1 LTFGAVTVV
10 CDVKIQHFCFNCV
23 GDILASIKRNKSLSK
38 WLSNYSNLKP
48 FQSTVNIS
56 LILLGPI
63 LAVATYLFLGPFNV
77 AGQSVWLRF
86 FLLFD
91 LVYVLLIV
99 GIVLVRIL
107 YVLSQRRSR
116 LAGSKLHFRL
126 ASVFTTMSLL
136 PTITVAVFATVSINL
151 GLEAW
156 FSERVQSVVG
166 SSLSAARA
174 YADEQEA
181 ALIEDVFALAEDLQI
196 FKNNKF
202 FIEEDELRNELA
214 SLQLKLQRGL
224 KEAFILN
231 GLGNIELRGER
242 SYLFDFEKPDEVQ
255 IKASIDDIVL
265 INDFDNNELRALI
278 YLPGFGDRFL
288 YVTREV
294 DGTLFNLLDETQKTA
309 VLYQQMESDRTAYLL
324 NFAVLY
330 FALALLL
337 IVSSVLFALW
347 FAERLS
353 KPIGR
358 LAAAAKRVGAGELT
372 TQVIEDEGD
381 DEIAQLGRYFNKMTK
396 QLKHQRDTLVDNTE
410 QIEERRRLFD
420 SVLSSVTSGVIVLDP
435 EGNVNF
441 TNNSANIL
449 LNINKHEE
457 IKNKLADIFPELDAL
472 FQNLKKS
479 EPDRLQSEI
488 NLVRS
493 GKIENF
499 LVRMAPMN
507 EDENLKGY
515 VVAFDDITS
524 LVSAQRS
531 AAWGDVARRIAHEIK
546 NPLTP
551 IQLSAERIRKKFSPL
566 LEKDS
571 DGLRDMVDVIIRQT
585 DDIRRI
591 VDEFSKFARMPKLK
605 RKNEDLSALV
615 ASAVSLQ
622 RAGQPNVLIN
632 LFQPKVPII
641 ISIDATLINQA
652 LTNILKNAGEAIEAR
667 KRNGSSPSYYGIID
681 VVLIDEP
688 NFILLKISDNGVG
701 LPQDRSRL
709 FEPYVTTREK
719 GTGLGLAIVKK
730 IIEEHGGVL
739 KLEDSVPSETRDL
752 VGALISIELP
762 KSKNM

>member
-1 LTFGAVTVV
+1 MATL
-10 CDVKIQHFCFNCV
+10 
-23 GDILASIKRNKSLSK
+23 IKNKSLSK
-38 WLSNYSNLKP
+38 WFSNYLNLKP
-48 FQSTVNIS
+48 FQSAINIA
-56 LILLGPI
+56 LILFGPL

-86 FLLFD
+86 FLLLD
-91 LVYVLLIV
+91 LIYVLLIV
-99 GIVLVRIL
+99 GIVLVKIL

-126 ASVFTTMSLL
+126 AGVFTTMSFL

-156 FSERVQSVVG
+156 FSDRVQSVVG
-166 SSLSAARA
+166 TSLSAARS
-174 YADEQEA
+174 YADEQRF
-181 ALIEDVFALAEDLQI
+181 ALIDDIRSVAEDLQN
-196 FKNNKF
+196 FRKSRS
-202 FIEEDELRNELA
+202 FIEDDELRNELA
-214 SLQLKLQRGL
+214 RLQSELQRGL

-231 GLGNIELRGER
+231 GSGNIELRGER
-242 SYLFDFEKPDEVQ
+242 SYLFDFEKPNEKNINSATSDVVL
-255 IKASIDDIVL
+255 IDDF
-265 INDFDNNELRALI
+265 NNNELRALI
-278 YLPGFGDRFL
+278 FLNGFGDRYL
-288 YVTREV
+288 YLTREV

-309 VLYQQMESDRTAYLL
+309 ILYQQMESDRTAYLF

-381 DEIAQLGRYFNKMTK
+381 DEIAQLGRYFNQMTK
-396 QLKHQRDTLVDNTE
+396 KLKHQRDTLVDNTE

-420 SVLSSVTSGVIVLDP
+420 SVLSSVTSGVIVLDKN
-435 EGNVNF
+435 GKVNF
-441 TNNSANIL
+441 TNNSANRL
-449 LNINKHEE
+449 LNSKTDRTKKIQL
-457 IKNKLADIFPELDAL
+457 IDIFPELNSL
-472 FQNLKKS
+472 FQQLKTSKA
-479 EPDRLQSEI
+479 DNLQSEI
-488 NLVRS
+488 RLLRS
-493 GKIENF
+493 GRLENF
-499 LVRMAPMN
+499 LVRMGTMN
-507 EDENLKGY
+507 EDTKLKGY
-515 VVAFDDITS
+515 VVAIDDVTN

-551 IQLSAERIRKKFSPL
+551 IQLSAERIRKKFTPL
-566 LEKDS
+566 LGDKS
-571 DGLRDMVDVIIRQT
+571 DALKQMVEVITRQT

-605 RKNEDLSALV
+605 RKNEDICALV
-615 ASAVSLQ
+615 ESIIVLQ
-622 RAGQPNVLIN
+622 RAGQPTVSIN
-632 LFQPKVPII
+632 FIKPETSII
-641 ISIDATLINQA
+641 IAIDATLINQA
-652 LTNILKNAGEAIEAR
+652 ILNIIKNAGEAIEAR
-667 KRNGSSPSYYGIID
+667 KLKEKRNEEKGIINVAIKD
-681 VVLIDEP
+681 KSESV
-688 NFILLKISDNGVG
+688 ILEISDNGIG

-730 IIEEHGGVL
+730 IIEEHGGIL
-739 KLEDSVPSETRDL
+739 KLEDSTQFENSGI
-752 VGALISIELP
+752 VGALISIDLP
-762 KSKNM
+762 KSKNRSE

>member
-1 LTFGAVTVV
+1 MST
-10 CDVKIQHFCFNCV
+10 I
-23 GDILASIKRNKSLSK
+23 NKNSSLLI
-38 WLSNYSNLKP
+38 WLSNYLNLKP
-48 FQSTVNIS
+48 IQSVINIV
-56 LILLGPI
+56 LILLGPL
-63 LAVATYLFLGPFNV
+63 LAIATYLFLGPFNV

-86 FLLFD
+86 FLLLD
-91 LVYVLLIV
+91 LIYVLLIV

-136 PTITVAVFATVSINL
+136 PTITVALFATVSINL
-151 GLEAW
+151 GLETW

-166 SSLSAARA
+166 TSLSAARS
-174 YADEQEA
+174 YVNEQQVALEDDIRSIA
-181 ALIEDVFALAEDLQI
+181 ADLQK
-196 FKNNKF
+196 FRKNKPV
-202 FIEEDELRNELA
+202 IEEDELRNELA
-214 SLQLKLQRGL
+214 LLQSELQRGL

-231 GLGNIELRGER
+231 GSGDIELRGER
-242 SYLFDFEKPDEVQ
+242 SYLFDFEKPDE
-255 IKASIDDIVL
+255 KEIDEAIGDVVL
-265 INDFDNNELRALI
+265 IDDFDNNELRALI
-278 YLPGFGDRFL
+278 FLNGFGDRYL

-372 TQVIEDEGD
+372 TQVIEDQGD
-381 DEIAQLGRYFNKMTK
+381 DEIAQLGRYFNQMTK
-396 QLKHQRDTLVDNTE
+396 QLKSQRDTLIDNTD

-435 EGNVNF
+435 DGNVSF
-441 TNNSANIL
+441 TNNSANNIL
-449 LNINKHEE
+449 NCSSEEKITKNLN
-457 IKNKLADIFPELDAL
+457 DIFPELNFL
-472 FQNLKKS
+472 FQQLKTS
-479 EPDRLQSEI
+479 ELNNIQSEI
-488 NLVRS
+488 KLIKS
-493 GKIENF
+493 GRLENF
-499 LVRMAPMN
+499 LARIGTMN
-507 EDENLKGY
+507 EDDKLKGY
-515 VVAFDDITS
+515 VVAFDDITN

-566 LEKDS
+566 LSNDADALKQ
-571 DGLRDMVDVIIRQT
+571 MVEVITRQT

-591 VDEFSKFARMPKLK
+591 VDEFAKFARMPELK
-605 RKNEDLSALV
+605 RNNEDLCALIE
-615 ASAVSLQ
+615 SIISLQ
-622 RAGQPNVLIN
+622 QAGQPTISIE
-632 LFQPKVPII
+632 FFKPKIPIL
-641 ISIDATLINQA
+641 ISIDATLMNQA
-652 LTNILKNAGEAIEAR
+652 ITNILKNAGEAIEAR
-667 KRNGSSPSYYGIID
+667 KLKGESLEDGVIK
-681 VVLIDEP
+681 VLIKE
-688 NFILLKISDNGVG
+688 NAESVILEISDNGIG

-709 FEPYVTTREK
+709 FEPYVTTRDK

-739 KLEDSVPSETRDL
+739 KLEDAIPFENSDL
-752 VGALISIELP
+752 IGALISIDLP
-762 KSKNM
+762 KSKKSYKNEAE

>member
-1 LTFGAVTVV
+1 M
-10 CDVKIQHFCFNCV
+10 
-23 GDILASIKRNKSLSK
+23 SISK
-38 WLSNYSNLKP
+38 WLSGYSNFKL
-48 FQSTVNIS
+48 FQSAVNIS
-56 LILLGPI
+56 LILLGPL

-86 FLLFD
+86 FLLLD

-126 ASVFTTMSLL
+126 AGVFTTMSLL

-156 FSERVQSVVG
+156 FSDRVQSVVG
-166 SSLSAARA
+166 TSLSAARA
-174 YADEQEA
+174 YVDEQES
-181 ALIEDVFALAEDLQI
+181 ALVEDLLAVAEDLQN
-196 FKNNKF
+196 FKKNKF

-214 SLQLKLQRGL
+214 SRQLGLQRGL
-224 KEAFILN
+224 KEAFIIN

-242 SYLFDFEKPDEVQ
+242 SYLFDFEKPNELQ
-255 IKASIDDIVL
+255 IKESIKDVVLIDDF
-265 INDFDNNELRALI
+265 NNNELRALL
-278 YLPGFGDRFL
+278 YLNGFGDRYL

-309 VLYQQMESDRTAYLL
+309 IFYQQMESDRTAYLL

-337 IVSSVLFALW
+337 ILSSVLFALW

-372 TQVIEDEGD
+372 TQVIEDDGD
-381 DEIAQLGRYFNKMTK
+381 DEIAQLGRYFNQMTK
-396 QLKHQRDTLVDNTE
+396 QLKQQRDTLVDSTE

-435 EGNVNF
+435 EGKVNF

-449 LNINKHEE
+449 LHRHKNEE
-457 IKNKLADIFPELDAL
+457 VQNQLSDIFPELSSL
-472 FQNLKKS
+472 FNNLKKS
-479 EPDRLQSEI
+479 RSDNLQTEI
-488 NLVRS
+488 KLVRS
-493 GKIENF
+493 GRIENF

-566 LEKDS
+566 LTDNS
-571 DGLRDMVDVIIRQT
+571 DGLRDMVDVITRQT

-591 VDEFSKFARMPKLK
+591 VDEFSKFARMPELR
-605 RKNEDLSALV
+605 RKNENLSALV
-615 ASAVSLQ
+615 ESAISLQ
-622 RAGQPNVLIN
+622 QVGQPNVSIN
-632 LFQPKVPII
+632 LSKPKLPIVT
-641 ISIDATLINQA
+641 SIDATLINQA
-652 LTNILKNAGEAIEAR
+652 LTNILKNAGESIETR
-667 KRNGSSPSYYGIID
+667 LQDPSTSNHGGVIEVSLKNEPDNII
-681 VVLIDEP
+681 L
-688 NFILLKISDNGVG
+688 NISDNGVG

-709 FEPYVTTREK
+709 FEPYVTTRDK

-739 KLEDSVPSETRDL
+739 KLEDALQFENTGII
-752 VGALISIELP
+752 GALISIEIP
-762 KSKNM
+762 KSKNL

>member
-1 LTFGAVTVV
+1 M
-10 CDVKIQHFCFNCV
+10 
-23 GDILASIKRNKSLSK
+23 ASLNRNKSLSK
-38 WLSNYSNLKP
+38 WLSSYSNLKP
-48 FQSTVNIS
+48 FQSSLNIS
-56 LILLGPI
+56 LIVLGPL

-86 FLLFD
+86 FLLLD

-99 GIVLVRIL
+99 GIVLVKIL

-126 ASVFTTMSLL
+126 AGVFTTMSLL

-166 SSLSAARA
+166 TSLSAARA
-174 YADEQEA
+174 YAEEQEG
-181 ALIEDVFALAEDLQI
+181 ALVEDLRAMAEDLQN
-196 FKNNKF
+196 FRKNKF
-202 FIEEDELRNELA
+202 FIEDDELRNELA
-214 SLQLKLQRGL
+214 LRQLELQRGL

-231 GLGNIELRGER
+231 GFGNIELRGER
-242 SYLFDFEKPDEVQ
+242 SYLFDFEKPGDLQ
-255 IKASIDDIVL
+255 IKEAIEDVVL
-265 INDFDNNELRALI
+265 IYDFNNNELRALT
-278 YLPGFGDRFL
+278 YLNGFGDRYL

-381 DEIAQLGRYFNKMTK
+381 DEIAQLGRYFNQMTK

-435 EGNVNF
+435 EGKVNF

-449 LNINKHEE
+449 LNNN
-457 IKNKLADIFPELDAL
+457 KNKEFQNQLSDIFPELNSL

-479 EPDRLQSEI
+479 GSDNLQSEI
-488 NLVRS
+488 KLVRS
-493 GKIENF
+493 GRIENF

-566 LEKDS
+566 LTDNS
-571 DGLRDMVDVIIRQT
+571 DGLKDMVDVITRQT

-591 VDEFSKFARMPKLK
+591 VDEFSKFARMPELR

-615 ASAVSLQ
+615 ASTVSLQ
-622 RAGQPNVLIN
+622 QAGQPNVLIN
-632 LFQPKVPII
+632 LSQPKLPII

-652 LTNILKNAGEAIEAR
+652 LTNILKNAGESIETR
-667 KRNGSSPSYYGIID
+667 MQNPSTSNHAGVID
-681 VVLIDEP
+681 VLIKNKSDTVVI
-688 NFILLKISDNGVG
+688 NIADNGVG

-730 IIEEHGGVL
+730 IIEEHGGIL
-739 KLEDSVPSETRDL
+739 KLDDSAPFENSGII
-752 VGALISIELP
+752 GALISIELP
-762 KSKNM
+762 KSKNL

>member
-1 LTFGAVTVV
+1 MVTLN
-10 CDVKIQHFCFNCV
+10 KH
-23 GDILASIKRNKSLSK
+23 KSLSK
-38 WLSNYSNLKP
+38 WLANYFNLKP
-48 FQSTVNIS
+48 FQSAINVT
-56 LILLGPI
+56 LILFGPL
-63 LAVATYLFLGPFNV
+63 LAIATYLFLGPFNI

-86 FLLFD
+86 FLLLD
-91 LVYVLLIV
+91 LIYVLLIV

-126 ASVFTTMSLL
+126 AGVFTTMSLL
-136 PTITVAVFATVSINL
+136 PTITVAIFATVSINL

-156 FSERVQSVVG
+156 FSDRVQSVVG
-166 SSLSAARA
+166 TSLSAARS
-174 YADEQEA
+174 YASEQQI
-181 ALIEDVFALAEDLQI
+181 ALIDDTRSVAVDLQN
-196 FKNNKF
+196 FHKSKF
-202 FIEEDELRNELA
+202 FIEDDELRNELA
-214 SLQLKLQRGL
+214 RLQSELQRGI

-231 GLGNIELRGER
+231 GSGEIELRGER
-242 SYLFDFEKPDEVQ
+242 SYLFDFEKPNERNINDA
-255 IKASIDDIVL
+255 ASDVVL
-265 INDFDNNELRALI
+265 IDDFDNNELRALFF
-278 YLPGFGDRFL
+278 LNGFGDRYL
-288 YVTREV
+288 YLTREV

-309 VLYQQMESDRTAYLL
+309 ILYQQMESDRTAYLF

-381 DEIAQLGRYFNKMTK
+381 DEIAQLGRYFNQMTK
-396 QLKHQRDTLVDNTE
+396 QLKHQRDTLVDNNE

-420 SVLSSVTSGVIVLDP
+420 SVLSSVTSGVIVLDKN
-435 EGNVNF
+435 GKVNF
-441 TNNSANIL
+441 TNNSANRL
-449 LNINKHEE
+449 LSSKKDRTTKIQ
-457 IKNKLADIFPELDAL
+457 LVDIFPELNSL
-472 FQNLKKS
+472 FQKLKTSKA
-479 EPDRLQSEI
+479 DNMQSEI
-488 NLVRS
+488 RLLRS
-493 GKIENF
+493 GRLENF
-499 LVRMAPMN
+499 LVRMGTMN
-507 EDENLKGY
+507 EDKKLKGY
-515 VVAFDDITS
+515 VVAIDDVTN

-566 LEKDS
+566 LGDKS
-571 DGLRDMVDVIIRQT
+571 DALKQMVEVITRQT

-605 RKNEDLSALV
+605 RKNEDICALV
-615 ASAVSLQ
+615 ESIIALQ
-622 RAGQPNVLIN
+622 KAGQPTVSIN
-632 LFQPKVPII
+632 FIRPAKSII
-641 ISIDATLINQA
+641 IAIDATLINQA
-652 LTNILKNAGEAIEAR
+652 VINLLKNAGEAIEAR
-667 KRNGSSPSYYGIID
+667 KLKETHNEEKGIINVSIKD
-681 VVLIDEP
+681 KSESV
-688 NFILLKISDNGVG
+688 ILEISDNGIG

-730 IIEEHGGVL
+730 IIEEHGGIL
-739 KLEDSVPSETRDL
+739 KLEDSTQFENSGI
-752 VGALISIELP
+752 VGALISIDLP
-762 KSKNM
+762 KSKNRSE

>member
-1 LTFGAVTVV
+1 MVTLN
-10 CDVKIQHFCFNCV
+10 KH
-23 GDILASIKRNKSLSK
+23 KSLSK
-38 WLSNYSNLKP
+38 WLSNYFNLKP
-48 FQSTVNIS
+48 FQSAINVT
-56 LILLGPI
+56 LILFGPL
-63 LAVATYLFLGPFNV
+63 LAIATYLFLGPFNI

-86 FLLFD
+86 FLLLD
-91 LVYVLLIV
+91 LIYVLLIV

-126 ASVFTTMSLL
+126 AGVFTTMSLL
-136 PTITVAVFATVSINL
+136 PTITVAIFATVSINL

-156 FSERVQSVVG
+156 FSDRVQSVVG
-166 SSLSAARA
+166 TSLSAARS
-174 YADEQEA
+174 YASEQQI
-181 ALIEDVFALAEDLQI
+181 ALIDDTRSVAVDLQN
-196 FKNNKF
+196 FHKSKF
-202 FIEEDELRNELA
+202 FIEDDELRNELA
-214 SLQLKLQRGL
+214 RLQSELQRGI

-231 GLGNIELRGER
+231 GSGEIELRGER
-242 SYLFDFEKPDEVQ
+242 SYLFDFEKPNERNINDA
-255 IKASIDDIVL
+255 ASDVVL
-265 INDFDNNELRALI
+265 IDDFDNNELRALFF
-278 YLPGFGDRFL
+278 LNGFGDRYL
-288 YVTREV
+288 YLTREV

-309 VLYQQMESDRTAYLL
+309 ILYQQMESDRTAYLF

-381 DEIAQLGRYFNKMTK
+381 DEIAQLGRYFNQMTK
-396 QLKHQRDTLVDNTE
+396 QLKHQRDTLVDNNQ

-420 SVLSSVTSGVIVLDP
+420 SVLSSVTSGVIVLDKN
-435 EGNVNF
+435 GKVNF
-441 TNNSANIL
+441 TNNSANRL
-449 LNINKHEE
+449 LSSKKDRTTKIQ
-457 IKNKLADIFPELDAL
+457 LVDIFPELNSL
-472 FQNLKKS
+472 FQKLKTSKA
-479 EPDRLQSEI
+479 DNMQSEI
-488 NLVRS
+488 RLLRS
-493 GKIENF
+493 GRLENF
-499 LVRMAPMN
+499 LVRMGTMN
-507 EDENLKGY
+507 EDKKLKGY
-515 VVAFDDITS
+515 VVAIDDVTN

-566 LEKDS
+566 LGDKS
-571 DGLRDMVDVIIRQT
+571 DALKQMVEVITRQT

-605 RKNEDLSALV
+605 RKNEDICALV
-615 ASAVSLQ
+615 ESIIALQ
-622 RAGQPNVLIN
+622 KAGQPTVSIN
-632 LFQPKVPII
+632 FIRPAKSII
-641 ISIDATLINQA
+641 IAIDATLINQA
-652 LTNILKNAGEAIEAR
+652 VINLLKNAGEAIEAR
-667 KRNGSSPSYYGIID
+667 KLKETHNEEKGIINVSIKD
-681 VVLIDEP
+681 KSESV
-688 NFILLKISDNGVG
+688 ILEISDNGIG

-730 IIEEHGGVL
+730 IIEEHGGIL
-739 KLEDSVPSETRDL
+739 KLEDSTQFENSGI
-752 VGALISIELP
+752 VGALISIDLP
-762 KSKNM
+762 KSKNRSE

>member
-1 LTFGAVTVV
+1 MT
-10 CDVKIQHFCFNCV
+10 K
-23 GDILASIKRNKSLSK
+23 KRSLSKSLS
-38 WLSNYSNLKP
+38 NYLNLRLLKP
-48 FQSTVNIS
+48 LINIS
-56 LILLGPI
+56 LIILGPI

-77 AGQSVWLRF
+77 AGQSAWLRF
-86 FLLFD
+86 FLLLD
-91 LVYVLLIV
+91 LIYVLLIV

-107 YVLSQRRSR
+107 YVLAQRRSR

-166 SSLSAARA
+166 TSLSAARS
-174 YADEQEA
+174 YANEQRV
-181 ALIEDVFALAEDLQI
+181 ALIEDILSVANDLQN
-196 FKNNKF
+196 FKKNNT
-202 FIEEDELRNELA
+202 FIEDDELRNELA
-214 SLQLKLQRGL
+214 SRQLELQRGI

-231 GLGNIELRGER
+231 DSGNIELRGER
-242 SYLFDFEKPDEVQ
+242 SYLFDFEKPVEQQLKRAVSEVVL
-255 IKASIDDIVL
+255 IDD
-265 INDFDNNELRALI
+265 FDSNELRALI
-278 YLPGFGDRFL
+278 YLKGFGDKYL
-288 YVTREV
+288 YLTREV
-294 DGTLFNLLDETQKTA
+294 DGILFNLLDETQKTA
-309 VLYQQMESDRTAYLL
+309 VLYQQMENDRTAYLL

-381 DEIAQLGRYFNKMTK
+381 DEISQLGRYFNQMTT
-396 QLKHQRDTLVDNTE
+396 QLKHQRDTLVENTE

-435 EGNVNF
+435 DGKVNF
-441 TNNSANIL
+441 TNSSAKIL
-449 LNINKHEE
+449 LNY
-457 IKNKLADIFPELDAL
+457 KNQDKVQNLLSDIFPELDNL
-472 FQNLKKS
+472 FHKLKDS
-479 EPDRLQSEI
+479 GADNLQSEI
-488 NLVRS
+488 KLVKAGRL
-493 GKIENF
+493 ENF
-499 LVRMAPMN
+499 LVRIATMK
-507 EDENLKGY
+507 EDKKLKGY
-515 VVAFDDITS
+515 VVAFDDVTD

-551 IQLSAERIRKKFSPL
+551 IQLSAERIKKKFTPL
-566 LEKDS
+566 LS
-571 DGLRDMVDVIIRQT
+571 DGSDNLKQMVEVITRQT

-591 VDEFSKFARMPKLK
+591 VDEFSKFARMPELK
-605 RKNEDLSALV
+605 RKNEDLCALIE
-615 ASAVSLQ
+615 SIITLQ
-622 RAGQPNVLIN
+622 QAGQPTVSIN
-632 LFQPKVPII
+632 FSKPDIPLVV
-641 ISIDATLINQA
+641 SVDATLINQA
-652 LTNILKNAGEAIEAR
+652 ITNVLKNAGEAIESR
-667 KRNGSSPSYYGIID
+667 MVKEPISDEPGIIK
-681 VVLIDEP
+681 VSLIE
-688 NFILLKISDNGVG
+688 NMESIILTISDNGIG

-730 IIEEHGGVL
+730 IVEEHGGVL
-739 KLEDSVPSETRDL
+739 TLEDSAPFENGNII
-752 VGALISIELP
+752 GASISIDLP
-762 KSKNM
+762 KSKKINERKSEQISDE

>member
-1 LTFGAVTVV
+1 
-10 CDVKIQHFCFNCV
+10 
-23 GDILASIKRNKSLSK
+23 
-38 WLSNYSNLKP
+38 
-48 FQSTVNIS
+48 
-56 LILLGPI
+56 
-63 LAVATYLFLGPFNV
+63 
-77 AGQSVWLRF
+77 
-86 FLLFD
+86 
-91 LVYVLLIV
+91 
-99 GIVLVRIL
+99 
-107 YVLSQRRSR
+107 
-116 LAGSKLHFRL
+116 
-126 ASVFTTMSLL
+126 MSLL

-166 SSLSAARA
+166 TSLSAARA
-174 YADEQEA
+174 YAEEQEG
-181 ALIEDVFALAEDLQI
+181 ALVEDLRAMAEDLQN
-196 FKNNKF
+196 FRKNKF
-202 FIEEDELRNELA
+202 FIEDDELRNELA
-214 SLQLKLQRGL
+214 LRQLELQRGL

-231 GLGNIELRGER
+231 GFGNIELRGER
-242 SYLFDFEKPDEVQ
+242 SYLFDFEKPGELQ
-255 IKASIDDIVL
+255 IKEAIEDVVL
-265 INDFDNNELRALI
+265 IYDFNNNELRALT
-278 YLPGFGDRFL
+278 YLNGFGDRYL

-381 DEIAQLGRYFNKMTK
+381 DEIAQLGRYFNQMTK

-410 QIEERRRLFD
+410 QIEERRQLFD

-435 EGNVNF
+435 EGKVSF

-449 LNINKHEE
+449 LNNNKKKEFQ
-457 IKNKLADIFPELDAL
+457 NQLSDIFPELNSL

-479 EPDRLQSEI
+479 GSDNLQSEI
-488 NLVRS
+488 KLVRS
-493 GKIENF
+493 GRIENF

-566 LEKDS
+566 LTDNS
-571 DGLRDMVDVIIRQT
+571 DGLKDMVDVITRQT

-591 VDEFSKFARMPKLK
+591 VDEFSKFARMPELR

-615 ASAVSLQ
+615 ASTVSLQ
-622 RAGQPNVLIN
+622 QAGQPNVLIN
-632 LFQPKVPII
+632 LSQPKLPII

-652 LTNILKNAGEAIEAR
+652 LTNILKNAGESIETR
-667 KRNGSSPSYYGIID
+667 LQNPSTSNHAGIID
-681 VVLIDEP
+681 VLIKNKSDTVVLNIA
-688 NFILLKISDNGVG
+688 DNGVG

-730 IIEEHGGVL
+730 IIEEHGGIL
-739 KLEDSVPSETRDL
+739 KLDDSAPFDNSGII
-752 VGALISIELP
+752 GALISIELP
-762 KSKNM
+762 KSINL

>member
-1 LTFGAVTVV
+1 MA
-10 CDVKIQHFCFNCV
+10 
-23 GDILASIKRNKSLSK
+23 ILIKNKSLSK
-38 WLSNYSNLKP
+38 WLTGYSNLKP
-48 FQSTVNIS
+48 LQSAINIS
-56 LILLGPI
+56 LILLGPL
-63 LAVATYLFLGPFNV
+63 LAIATYLFLGPFNV
-77 AGQSVWLRF
+77 AGQSIWLRF
-86 FLLFD
+86 FLLLD
-91 LVYVLLIV
+91 LIYVLLIV

-126 ASVFTTMSLL
+126 AGVFTTMSLL

-166 SSLSAARA
+166 TSLSAARA
-174 YADEQEA
+174 YAEEQQV
-181 ALIEDVFALAEDLQI
+181 ALVEDINSLAKGLQNLKKNKPLFED
-196 FKNNKF
+196 
-202 FIEEDELRNELA
+202 DDLRNELA
-214 SLQLKLQRGL
+214 SLQIKLQRGL

-231 GLGNIELRGER
+231 GSGNIELRGER
-242 SYLFDFEKPDEVQ
+242 SYLFDFEKPDGKNIE
-255 IKASIDDIVL
+255 KAVTDVVL
-265 INDFDNNELRALI
+265 INDFNNNELRALL
-278 YLPGFGDRFL
+278 YLKGFGDRYL
-288 YVTREV
+288 YITRDV

-381 DEIAQLGRYFNKMTK
+381 DEIAQLGRYFNQMTK
-396 QLKHQRDTLVDNTE
+396 QLKHQRDTLVDNTQ

-420 SVLSSVTSGVIVLDP
+420 SVLSSVTSGVIVLNPD
-435 EGNVNF
+435 GKVSF
-441 TNNSANIL
+441 TNNSANVL
-449 LNINKHEE
+449 LNHAQKKIIPNQLS
-457 IKNKLADIFPELDAL
+457 NIFPELNSL

-479 EPDRLQSEI
+479 ESDNLQSEI
-488 NLVRS
+488 KLVRS
-493 GKIENF
+493 GRIENF

-507 EDENLKGY
+507 EDGNLKGY

-566 LEKDS
+566 LADNS
-571 DGLRDMVDVIIRQT
+571 DRLRDMVDVIIRQT
-585 DDIRRI
+585 EDIKRI
-591 VDEFSKFARMPKLK
+591 VDEFSKFARMPELR
-605 RKNEDLSALV
+605 RKNENLSALV
-615 ASAVSLQ
+615 ESTVSLQ
-622 RAGQPNVLIN
+622 QAGQPNVLIN
-632 LFQPKVPII
+632 LSIPKLPIFT
-641 ISIDATLINQA
+641 SIDATLINQA
-652 LTNILKNAGEAIEAR
+652 ITNILKNAGESIETRLQSASAS
-667 KRNGSSPSYYGIID
+667 KHDGVIEVTLKNKSDS
-681 VVLIDEP
+681 VLL
-688 NFILLKISDNGVG
+688 NISDNGIG

-709 FEPYVTTREK
+709 FEPYVTTRDK

-730 IIEEHGGVL
+730 IIEEHGGIL
-739 KLEDSVPSETRDL
+739 KLEDAAPFKNTGI

-762 KSKNM
+762 KPKNL

>member
-1 LTFGAVTVV
+1 M
-10 CDVKIQHFCFNCV
+10 
-23 GDILASIKRNKSLSK
+23 ASIKRNKSFSK
-38 WLSNYSNLKP
+38 WLANYSNLKP
-48 FQSTVNIS
+48 FKSAINIS
-56 LILLGPI
+56 LILLGPL
-63 LAVATYLFLGPFNV
+63 LAIATYLFLGPFNV

-86 FLLFD
+86 FLLLD

-99 GIVLVRIL
+99 GIVVVRIL

-126 ASVFTTMSLL
+126 AGVFTTMSLL

-166 SSLSAARA
+166 TSLSAARA
-174 YADEQEA
+174 YADEQES
-181 ALIEDVFALAEDLQI
+181 ALVADVLAVAQDLQN
-196 FKNNKF
+196 FRKNKF
-202 FIEEDELRNELA
+202 FIEEDELRNQLA
-214 SLQLKLQRGL
+214 SLQLELQRGL

-231 GLGNIELRGER
+231 GVGNIELRGVR
-242 SYLFDFEKPDEVQ
+242 SYLFDFEKPDDLQ
-255 IKASIDDIVL
+255 IKEAVENVVL
-265 INDFDNNELRALI
+265 INDFNNNELRALI
-278 YLPGFGDRFL
+278 YLTGFGDRYL

-309 VLYQQMESDRTAYLL
+309 ILYQQMESDRTAYLL

-381 DEIAQLGRYFNKMTK
+381 DEIAQLGRYFNQMTK
-396 QLKHQRDTLVDNTE
+396 RLKHQRDTLVDNTE

-420 SVLSSVTSGVIVLDP
+420 SVLSSVTSGVIVLDSD
-435 EGNVNF
+435 GKVSF
-441 TNNSANIL
+441 TNKSANIL
-449 LNINKHEE
+449 LSINEENIEK
-457 IKNKLADIFPELDAL
+457 IFQKTLSDIFPELDAL
-472 FQNLKKS
+472 FRKLKKS
-479 EPDRLQSEI
+479 QAKNLQSEI
-488 NLVRS
+488 NFVRS
-493 GKIENF
+493 GRLENF
-499 LVRMAPMN
+499 LVRMAPMK
-507 EDENLKGY
+507 EDKKLKGF

-566 LEKDS
+566 LEKNS
-571 DGLRDMVDVIIRQT
+571 DGLRDMVDVITRQT

-605 RKNEDLSALV
+605 RRNEDLTALV

-622 RAGQPNVLIN
+622 QAGQPNVVIN
-632 LFQPKVPII
+632 LSQPKVPII

-667 KRNGSSPSYYGIID
+667 KKNRPSPSYSGIID
-681 VVLIDEP
+681 VVLLDET
-688 NFILLKISDNGVG
+688 NSVLLKIADNGIG

-739 KLEDSVPSETRDL
+739 KLEDSDASESEDII
-752 VGALISIELP
+752 GALISIEIP
-762 KSKNM
+762 KPINA

>member
-1 LTFGAVTVV
+1 MA
-10 CDVKIQHFCFNCV
+10 
-23 GDILASIKRNKSLSK
+23 ILNKNKSLSK
-38 WLSNYSNLKP
+38 LLSSYSNLKLL
-48 FQSTVNIS
+48 QSSINIS
-56 LILLGPI
+56 LILLGPL

-86 FLLFD
+86 FLLLD
-91 LVYVLLIV
+91 LIYVLLIV

-126 ASVFTTMSLL
+126 AGVFTTMSLL

-166 SSLSAARA
+166 TSLSAARA
-174 YADEQEA
+174 YADEQQA
-181 ALIEDVFALAEDLQI
+181 ALVEDINSLAKGLQNLKSNRPFLED
-196 FKNNKF
+196 
-202 FIEEDELRNELA
+202 DDLRNELA
-214 SLQLKLQRGL
+214 SLQIELQRGL

-231 GLGNIELRGER
+231 ESGNIELRGER
-242 SYLFDFEKPDEVQ
+242 SYLFDFEKPDEKE
-255 IKASIDDIVL
+255 IKKAITDVVL
-265 INDFDNNELRALI
+265 INDFNNNELRAML
-278 YLPGFGDRFL
+278 YLKGFGNRYL

-381 DEIAQLGRYFNKMTK
+381 DEIAQLGRYFNQMTK
-396 QLKHQRDTLVDNTE
+396 QLKHQRDTLVDNTQ

-420 SVLSSVTSGVIVLDP
+420 SVLSSVTSGVIVLNPDG
-435 EGNVNF
+435 EVSF
-441 TNNSANIL
+441 TNNSANVL
-449 LNINKHEE
+449 LNYTKKIIIPNQ
-457 IKNKLADIFPELDAL
+457 LSDIFPELNDL

-479 EPDRLQSEI
+479 GSDNLQSEI
-488 NLVRS
+488 KLVRS
-493 GKIENF
+493 GRIENF

-507 EDENLKGY
+507 EDGNLKGY

-566 LEKDS
+566 LTENS
-571 DGLRDMVDVIIRQT
+571 DGLRDMVDVITRQT

-591 VDEFSKFARMPKLK
+591 VDEFSKFARMPELR
-605 RKNEDLSALV
+605 RKNENLSALV
-615 ASAVSLQ
+615 ESTVSLQ
-622 RAGQPNVLIN
+622 QAGQPNVLIN
-632 LFQPKVPII
+632 LSMPKLPVFT
-641 ISIDATLINQA
+641 SIDATLINQA
-652 LTNILKNAGEAIEAR
+652 LTNILKNAGESIGTRLQTASASNHNGVIE
-667 KRNGSSPSYYGIID
+667 
-681 VVLIDEP
+681 V
-688 NFILLKISDNGVG
+688 LLKDKSDVIMLNISDNGVG

-709 FEPYVTTREK
+709 FEPYVTTRDK

-730 IIEEHGGVL
+730 IIEEHGGIL
-739 KLEDSVPSETRDL
+739 KLEDSSPFENTGI
-752 VGALISIELP
+752 VGALVSIELP
-762 KSKNM
+762 KSKNL

>member
-1 LTFGAVTVV
+1 M
-10 CDVKIQHFCFNCV
+10 
-23 GDILASIKRNKSLSK
+23 ASIKRNKSFSK
-38 WLSNYSNLKP
+38 WLANYSNLKP
-48 FQSTVNIS
+48 FKSAINIS
-56 LILLGPI
+56 LILLGPL
-63 LAVATYLFLGPFNV
+63 LAIATYLFLGPFNV

-86 FLLFD
+86 FLLLD

-99 GIVLVRIL
+99 GIVVVRIL

-126 ASVFTTMSLL
+126 AGVFTTMSLL

-166 SSLSAARA
+166 TSLSAARA
-174 YADEQEA
+174 YADEQES
-181 ALIEDVFALAEDLQI
+181 ALVADVLAVAQDLQN
-196 FKNNKF
+196 FRKNKF
-202 FIEEDELRNELA
+202 FIEEDELRNQLA
-214 SLQLKLQRGL
+214 SLQLDLQRGL

-231 GLGNIELRGER
+231 GVGNIELRGVR
-242 SYLFDFEKPDEVQ
+242 SYLFDFEKPDDLQ
-255 IKASIDDIVL
+255 IKEAVENVVL
-265 INDFDNNELRALI
+265 INDFNNNELRALI
-278 YLPGFGDRFL
+278 YLTGFGDRYL

-309 VLYQQMESDRTAYLL
+309 ILYQQMESDRTAYLL

-381 DEIAQLGRYFNKMTK
+381 DEIAQLGRYFNQMTK
-396 QLKHQRDTLVDNTE
+396 RLKHQRDTLVDNTE

-420 SVLSSVTSGVIVLDP
+420 SVLSSVTSGVIVLDSD
-435 EGNVNF
+435 GKVSF
-441 TNNSANIL
+441 TNKSANIL
-449 LNINKHEE
+449 LSINEENIEK
-457 IKNKLADIFPELDAL
+457 IFQKTLSDIFPELDAL
-472 FQNLKKS
+472 FRKLKKS
-479 EPDRLQSEI
+479 QAKNLQSEI
-488 NLVRS
+488 NFVRS
-493 GKIENF
+493 GRLENF
-499 LVRMAPMN
+499 LVRMAPMK
-507 EDENLKGY
+507 EDKKLKGF

-566 LEKDS
+566 LEKNS
-571 DGLRDMVDVIIRQT
+571 DGLRDMVDVITRQT

-605 RKNEDLSALV
+605 RRNEDLTALV

-622 RAGQPNVLIN
+622 QAGQPNVVIN
-632 LFQPKVPII
+632 LSQPKVPII

-667 KRNGSSPSYYGIID
+667 KKNRPSPSYSGIID
-681 VVLIDEP
+681 VVLLDET
-688 NFILLKISDNGVG
+688 NSVLLKIADNGIG

-739 KLEDSVPSETRDL
+739 KLEDSDASESDDIM
-752 VGALISIELP
+752 GALISIEIP
-762 KSKNM
+762 KPINA

>member
-1 LTFGAVTVV
+1 MT
-10 CDVKIQHFCFNCV
+10 KN
-23 GDILASIKRNKSLSK
+23 RSLSK
-38 WLSNYSNLKP
+38 LLTNYLNLKP
-48 FQSTVNIS
+48 LKSFINVT
-56 LILLGPI
+56 LIILGPL
-63 LAVATYLFLGPFNV
+63 LAVSTYLFLGPFNV
-77 AGQSVWLRF
+77 VGQSAWLRF
-86 FLLFD
+86 FLLLD
-91 LVYVLLIV
+91 LIYVLLIV

-166 SSLSAARA
+166 TSLSAARS
-174 YADEQEA
+174 YADEQQF
-181 ALIEDVFALAEDLQI
+181 ALIEDVRSVADDLRS
-196 FKNNKF
+196 FKKNKI
-202 FIEEDELRNELA
+202 FIEDDDLRNELA
-214 SLQLKLQRGL
+214 KRQLELQRGL

-231 GLGNIELRGER
+231 GSGNIELRGER
-242 SYLFDFEKPDEVQ
+242 SYLFDFEKPDEQDLNNAV
-255 IKASIDDIVL
+255 SNVLLIDDF
-265 INDFDNNELRALI
+265 NNNELRALI
-278 YLPGFGDRFL
+278 YLEGFGDRYL

-358 LAAAAKRVGAGELT
+358 LAAAANRVGAGELT

-381 DEIAQLGRYFNKMTK
+381 DEIAQLGRYFNQMTK
-396 QLKHQRDTLVDNTE
+396 QLKLQRDTLLENTK
-410 QIEERRRLFD
+410 QIEQRTRLFD

-435 EGNVNF
+435 DGKINF
-441 TNNSANIL
+441 ANNSAKTL
-449 LNINKHEE
+449 LNYTGQ
-457 IKNKLADIFPELDAL
+457 DITDNLLSDVFPELNNL
-472 FQNLKKS
+472 FRQLRDTGADN
-479 EPDRLQSEI
+479 LQSEI
-488 NLVRS
+488 KLVQAKRL
-493 GKIENF
+493 ENF
-499 LVRMAPMN
+499 LVRIGTMH
-507 EDENLKGY
+507 EDEKLKGY
-515 VVAFDDITS
+515 VVAFDDITK

-566 LEKDS
+566 LSEQS
-571 DGLRDMVDVIIRQT
+571 GSLEQMVEVITRQT

-591 VDEFSKFARMPKLK
+591 VDEFSKFARMPTLK
-605 RKNEDLSALV
+605 RRNEDFCALIC
-615 ASAVSLQ
+615 SIITLQ
-622 RAGQPNVLIN
+622 QAGQP
-632 LFQPKVPII
+632 KVSIEFSKPEAPVF
-641 ISIDATLINQA
+641 ISVDATLINQA
-652 LTNILKNAGEAIEAR
+652 ITNILKNAGEAIEAR
-667 KRNGSSPSYYGIID
+667 IFKDSYLGKPGIIK
-681 VVLIDEP
+681 VSLMENVESVI
-688 NFILLKISDNGVG
+688 LKISDNGVG

-730 IIEEHGGVL
+730 IVEEHGGVL
-739 KLEDSVPSETRDL
+739 KLEDSAPFINENI
-752 VGALISIELP
+752 VGACVSIDLP
-762 KSKNM
+762 KSQKIGEKRSGKD